1 MCRQTSQPKI
11 ATTTS
16 PLSLC
21 TRATPKRAGRRH
33 TQRSPTAVPV
43 PRSTPHGSDG
53 TAPARCTDMRRP
65 RAIPRRRSRSCPYH
79 RRSWRGGPGDGPGWT
94 VEPASGSSSLPCLD
108 WGGGS
113 RVEGL
118 WRFAEDVIDVVIPK
132 AGRTDAD
139 VDPYPPCCKSCK
151 VGQPLDQRRWPFGR
165 T

>member
-1 MCRQTSQPKI
+1 MCRQASQPKI

-21 TRATPKRAGRRH
+21 TRAAPKRAGRRH

-65 RAIPRRRSRSCPYH
+65 RAIPRRRSRSCPCH
-79 RRSWRGGPGDGPGWT
+79 RWSWRGGPGDGPGWT

-108 WGGGS
+108 CGRG
-113 RVEGL
+113 RHRL
-118 WRFAEDVIDVVIPK
+118 WRGVYVCGRAGIGRARASGGRAGPREDVSSY
-132 AGRTDAD
+132 RN
-139 VDPYPPCCKSCK
+139 
-151 VGQPLDQRRWPFGR
+151 L
-165 T
+165 